1 MTHFKLSWTFYKPN
15 LAVKGLH
22 KFDKRALRCSWYNFA
37 FCWKDKTEIITGKY
51 EKRKKNTM
59 FQSDQ
64 FLYPAIIYTL
74 KYKKTENFYQDKNIK
89 YTFVEKFVERALLWE
104 ITL

>member
-37 FCWKDKTEIITGKY
+37 FCWKDKTEFITGKY
-51 EKRKKNTM
+51 EKRKKYNV
-59 FQSDQ
+59 SVRSISVSSNY
-64 FLYPAIIYTL
+64 LYPKI
-74 KYKKTENFYQDKNIK
+74 
-89 YTFVEKFVERALLWE
+89 
-104 ITL
+104 